1 MNDEIRLLNKVGPAL
16 CNGLALSGIL
26 KWESGILFEADDMR
40 F

>member
-1 MNDEIRLLNKVGPAL
+1 MNDETRLLNKVGTVL

-26 KWESGILFEADDMR
+26 KWKSGILFEADGMC